1 MSEKA
6 KLKRCENDLYIAGLG
21 VIIFCAWD
29 VAKLLLYALFGNYSI
44 PAMTTQGEQS
54 GQIVG
59 WIVIFALLVV
69 ITAINLFI
77 GINAQK
83 AAKGKSH
90 NKGYYVMTF
99 ILLILAVLSMAT
111 YWDALQDLD
120 NIFQTLASILV
131 DLTSIYVYFM
141 IIRSTWQIRQLS
153 VNA

>member
-59 WIVIFALLVV
+59 WIIIFGRFGRGVDIV
-69 ITAINLFI
+69 GNLRGRKKNF
-77 GINAQK
+77 
-83 AAKGKSH
+83 
-90 NKGYYVMTF
+90 
-99 ILLILAVLSMAT
+99 
-111 YWDALQDLD
+111 LD
-120 NIFQTLASILV
+120 
-131 DLTSIYVYFM
+131 
-141 IIRSTWQIRQLS
+141 
-153 VNA
+153 